1 MTAFR
6 LVRILLV
13 VMLAALALGVVWLGD
28 IPLGLDFQGGARL
41 RYELEARAG
50 AGQERAAERAL
61 EVFWH
66 RLDALEVGDVSIH
79 RQGPDIVVETTATDA
94 ESLERLASVLGR
106 FAQLRF
112 VAVDDESPLPP
123 AAEDGRPPGIEI
135 ATETVGGGGDVH
147 AVRYLV
153 TRGAAGEPLS
163 SFLSSLPA
171 PEGREW
177 ILGVDDVPGG
187 GEGRRSFL
195 VTSADALSGERVA
208 DAEVILEP
216 SRAEPV
222 VMVRFDTEGAR
233 QFEALTARLVH
244 RRLAIVLD
252 GLVRSAPVVQEPIRA
267 GAAQV
272 TLGAVQDPALA
283 LREAQELA
291 ITLRSGALPSPARL
305 AEQDVVAPAL
315 DGTHVTL
322 AALVAGGVFL
332 VLCLLAF
339 LRYRSGGLVV
349 AVGVPATVLLSLAVF
364 AVMEATLTSYSVAG
378 IAAGVLAMLGSSVF
392 ALERA
397 RLGHSYGPAS
407 AIVAVAA
414 HAAALFAGLV
424 LFSAGAGP
432 VRGLAAGLLLT
443 VPGAA
448 FVALAWTSAVLST
461 PAASPLPKAS

>member
-13 VMLAALALGVVWLGD
+13 VMLAALALVVVWRGD

-41 RYELEARAG
+41 RYALEAPGGGR
-50 AGQERAAERAL
+50 EDLAERAL
-61 EVFWH
+61 DVFRR
-66 RLDALEVGDVSIH
+66 RLDALEVGGVSIR
-79 RQGPDIVVETTATDA
+79 RQGPDLVVETAATDA
-94 ESLERLASVLGR
+94 EGLERLTSTLGR
-106 FAQLRF
+106 FVELRF
-112 VAVDDESPLPP
+112 VALDDESPLPP
-123 AAEDGRPPGIEI
+123 AAEQGRPPSI
-135 ATETVGGGGDVH
+135 AIDAEMAGAGPH
-147 AVRYLV
+147 ARVVRYLV
-153 TRGAAGEPLS
+153 VRGPAGPSLET
-163 SFLSSLPA
+163 FLSSLPA
-171 PEGREW
+171 PEGRDW
-177 ILGVDDVPGG
+177 VLGLDPFSGKP
-187 GEGRRSFL
+187 EARRSYL
-195 VTSADALSGERVA
+195 VESAGEVSGERVV
-208 DAEVILEP
+208 DAEVILQP
-216 SRAEPV
+216 PDAEPV

-267 GAAQV
+267 GAAQL

-305 AEQDVVAPAL
+305 AEQDVVAPAI

-322 AALVAGGVFL
+322 AALVAGGVF
-332 VLCLLAF
+332 VGLCLLAF
-339 LRYRSGGLVV
+339 LRYRAGGLVV
-349 AVGVPATVLLSLAVF
+349 AIGVPATVLLALSVF
-364 AVMEATLTSYSVAG
+364 AVMEAILTSFSVAG

-397 RLGHSYGPAS
+397 RRQHGFWPAS

-432 VRGLAAGLLLT
+432 VRGFAAGLLLT

-448 FVALAWTSAVLST
+448 FVALAWTSAVIST
-461 PAASPLPKAS
+461 PAASSLPKAS